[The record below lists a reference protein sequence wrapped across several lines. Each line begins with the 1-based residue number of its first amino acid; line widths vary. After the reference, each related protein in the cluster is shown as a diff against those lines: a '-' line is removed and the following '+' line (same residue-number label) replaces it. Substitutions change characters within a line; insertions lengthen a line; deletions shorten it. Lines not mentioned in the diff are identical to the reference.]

1 MYKFFIILLT
11 LCQLSYADNKPTCKD
26 IIDACDKALDA
37 KDSQIK
43 IRDLGLSM
51 RDDQIT
57 GLKKD
62 NADLEHSLSA
72 WYRSPYLYLF
82 LGLATGVFVSSK
94 L

>member
-1 MYKFFIILLT
+1 MLFLITSVPLT
-11 LCQLSYADNKPTCKD
+11 NLNADQASPSCND
-26 IIDACDKALDA
+26 VINACDKALDA
-37 KDSQIK
+37 KDNQIK
-43 IRDLGLSM
+43 IRDLGLSV

-62 NADLEHSLSA
+62 NADLEHSMSA

-82 LGLATGVFVSSK
+82 LGLATGVFVTSK